1 MDGGLRAL
9 GRVWHE
15 SCFTCQQSGEAL
27 GEGDFYLHEGK
38 PLSAAALRHTAPLC
52 AGCGEPALKAR
63 LFAMGNAY
71 HRACFRCAC
80 CRSEIGDRRFVP
92 YDGEPYLEGCYQKL
106 FGTLSGPMQSLM
118 QADTRRYAVHVPLSM
133 QLGPGGLAHF
143 AQKHSESFPAVRRQL
158 RERGVTEAHAFLFQ
172 PPAVPKPVLCLTM
185 TMPIELEAREALPEM
200 LKEERQC
207 QQWEQ
212 LVSGVHDAGQS
223 KGNPWWAT
231 IAPELGL
238 SSLAE

>member
-1 MDGGLRAL
+1 
-9 GRVWHE
+9 
-15 SCFTCQQSGEAL
+15 
-27 GEGDFYLHEGK
+27 
-38 PLSAAALRHTAPLC
+38 
-52 AGCGEPALKAR
+52 
-63 LFAMGNAY
+63 
-71 HRACFRCAC
+71 
-80 CRSEIGDRRFVP
+80 
-92 YDGEPYLEGCYQKL
+92 
-106 FGTLSGPMQSLM
+106 MQSLM

-143 AQKHSESFPAVRRQL
+143 ATKHAEKFPAVRRLL

-172 PPAVPKPVLCLTM
+172 PPAVPKPVLCLTL

-212 LVSGVHDAGQS
+212 LVAGVHDVGQS

-231 IAPELGL
+231 ITPEL
-238 SSLAE
+238 STVAE

>member
-1 MDGGLRAL
+1 
-9 GRVWHE
+9 
-15 SCFTCQQSGEAL
+15 
-27 GEGDFYLHEGK
+27 
-38 PLSAAALRHTAPLC
+38 
-52 AGCGEPALKAR
+52 
-63 LFAMGNAY
+63 
-71 HRACFRCAC
+71 
-80 CRSEIGDRRFVP
+80 
-92 YDGEPYLEGCYQKL
+92 
-106 FGTLSGPMQSLM
+106 M
-118 QADTRRYAVHVPLSM
+118 QADTRRYAVQVPLSM
-133 QLGPGGLAHF
+133 QLGPAGLENF
-143 AQKHSESFPAVRRQL
+143 AQKHAEIFPAVRRLL

-200 LKEERQC
+200 LKEERQS

-212 LVSGVHDAGQS
+212 LVAAMHDAGQS